1 HSYWVGGGLVG
12 VAVASVL
19 PAQIEG
25 LEFALCALFLTL
37 TLDACRSR
45 RAVPSLVL
53 AGLSFG
59 LALVL
64 VPDSALFA
72 GMLGFVALL
81 VIRCLLGRR
90 RESAHACDRVP
101 HRRHRDRL
109 RDHLRAAGPALR
121 DPAAAAG
128 LPPGHRDGAVDASRD
143 PGDPRRVHPALL
155 HRRRPRPAAAR
166 RDRHRG
172 DRRRPPAG
180 RAPHPAQRGAGNRH
194 LRGAGEPALT
204 APRPMPDPPPAR
216 RCPPPGGRR
225 ARPQTDPLRPAS
237 P

>member
-1 HSYWVGGGLVG
+1 MQAAFHSYWVGGGLVG

-25 LEFALCALFLTL
+25 LEFALCALFITL

-64 VPDSALFA
+64 VPESALFA
-72 GMLGFVALL
+72 GMLGSVALL
-81 VIRCLLGRR
+81 VIRYLLGPRSER
-90 RESAHACDRVP
+90 ARACDRIP
-101 HRRHRDRL
+101 PGRHRDRL

-128 LPPGHRDGAVDASRD
+128 LPPGHRDGAVDAGGDS
-143 PGDPRRVHPALL
+143 GDPRGVHPALL
-155 HRRRPRPAAAR
+155 DRRRHQPAAAR
-166 RDRHRG
+166 RDRHRR
-172 DRRRPPAG
+172 DHRRPPAG
-180 RAPHPAQRGAGNRH
+180 RAPHPAQRGPGHRH

-204 APRPMPDPPPAR
+204 GPRPGRAPAR
-216 RCPPPGGRR
+216 RRPPPGGRP
-225 ARPQTDPLRPAS
+225 ARPQ
-237 P
+237 